1 MRAVLLFSSVG
12 SVCLSSLS
20 GLVCLSCCPDFAP
33 LLPTKTHFL
42 VYEPVQIYLLFVRN
56 PGEQVSTLLNKTAID
71 IVKAGQLE
79 IFTPS
84 YFFAARKK

>member
-1 MRAVLLFSSVG
+1 MLQVGRRPVASGGARLLRLNVGGLTSPRRETVQPFDNVSKHWFVALVRA
-12 SVCLSSLS
+12 
-20 GLVCLSCCPDFAP
+20 
-33 LLPTKTHFL
+33 
-42 VYEPVQIYLLFVRN
+42 
-56 PGEQVSTLLNKTAID
+56 QVSTLLNKTAID